1 MAEVRGSR
9 ASARR
14 AGPDGPLVPG
24 NGGADLHW
32 LREAI
37 ELARSCPP
45 SASAFSV
52 GAILVSRSG
61 AVISTGFSRQRDP
74 KDHAEEVALA
84 KAADTAGTGLARA
97 TIYSSLEPCLSRASR
112 PRPCAELIL
121 AAGIRRVVVA
131 WLEPPVFVPGGGA
144 AWLRSHGV
152 TVAEVP
158 EAAAE
163 ARAVNAHL
171 FPA

>member
-1 MAEVRGSR
+1 MAEV
-9 ASARR
+9 
-14 AGPDGPLVPG
+14 PG
-24 NGGADLHW
+24 DGGADLHW

-37 ELARSCPP
+37 ELSRCCPP

-61 AVISTGFSRQRDP
+61 AVISTGFSRELDP

-84 KAADTAGTGLARA
+84 RAAGLGPAGLESVTL
-97 TIYSSLEPCLSRASR
+97 YSSMEPCLRRASR
-112 PRPCAELIL
+112 PRPCAQLTV

-131 WLEPPVFVPGGGA
+131 WLEPPLFVPGGGA
-144 AWLRSHGV
+144 AWLRGHGI
-152 TVAEVP
+152 TVIELPEV
-158 EAAAE
+158 AAA